1 MCASPGR
8 HAYLSLD
15 ILVKSEPL
23 QAKILSLIYHGWREE
38 RREEE
43 RGREGERRVKRR
55 GKERREERRGGEKG
69 RERRGGEKGREER
82 RWGEKGREERRGETA
97 VILVPIEW

>member
-8 HAYLSLD
+8 HAHLSLD

-43 RGREGERRVKRR
+43 RGREG
-55 GKERREERRGGEKG
+55 
-69 RERRGGEKGREER
+69 
-82 RWGEKGREERRGETA
+82 
-97 VILVPIEW
+97 